1 MGTMRKLVREK
12 ARAQSRKKCGTTS
25 MFHYY
30 FDKMWKEDKEEKGGK
45 HTGEQPQAGR
55 EQSTRNGK

>member
-12 ARAQSRKKCGTTS
+12 ARAQSREKCGTTS

-30 FDKMWKEDKEEKGGK
+30 FKKMWTEKKEEEGGK
-45 HTGEQPQAGR
+45 NTGGQPQPGR
-55 EQSTRNGK
+55 EQSARNGK

>member
-12 ARAQSRKKCGTTS
+12 ARAQSREKCGTTS

-30 FDKMWKEDKEEKGGK
+30 FKKMWKEKKGGNN
-45 HTGEQPQAGR
+45 TGGQPKSGR

>member
-12 ARAQSRKKCGTTS
+12 ARAQSREKCGTTD

-30 FDKMWKEDKEEKGGK
+30 FKKMWIDKKEEKGGK
-45 HTGEQPQAGR
+45 RTGG
-55 EQSTRNGK
+55 RNGK